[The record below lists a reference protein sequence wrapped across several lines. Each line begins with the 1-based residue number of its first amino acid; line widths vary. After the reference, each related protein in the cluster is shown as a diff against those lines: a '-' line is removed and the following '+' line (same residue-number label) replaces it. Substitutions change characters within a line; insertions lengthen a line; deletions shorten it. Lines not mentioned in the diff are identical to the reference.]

1 MKCEHEDLAAEIRD
15 WSLDVE
21 AQKRFWPLRATKV
34 CGILGALSLVAAVVF
49 GVLVVAVGS
58 PLFPV
63 VIAIGGGFGLF
74 VLAGLLKTVVAR
86 KATLLCSKC
95 RQPMVYREFNYPSDS
110 RRLAPGTTYETMR
123 MQETIAG
130 GSGRLYALHT
140 DLRHKAKTQ
149 ASRLLQAVR
158 VCERCERF
166 VVTEAMIF
174 RNLGTKRKHIEAA
187 EGKARE
193 AEASGGRG
201 SRGGG
206 GAAHSRSKHS
216 QSVRA
221 HARGERINFRQLVG
235 PQGVAAPSS
244 QMARWLLN
252 GLRI

>member
-1 MKCEHEDLAAEIRD
+1 MMKLKHEDLAAEIRD
-15 WSLDVE
+15 WSLDVD
-21 AQKRFWPLRATKV
+21 AQKQFWPFRATKA
-34 CGILGALSLVAAVVF
+34 CGILGALSLVAAVVL

-63 VIAIGGGFGLF
+63 VTAIGGGFGLL

-95 RQPMVYREFNYPSDS
+95 RQPMAYRELNYPSDS
-110 RRLAPGTTYETMR
+110 RRLAPGTTYGTMT

-130 GSGRLYALHT
+130 ESGRLYALHA

-174 RNLGTKRKHIEAA
+174 RHLGTKRKHIEAA
-187 EGKARE
+187 EEEAKKAD
-193 AEASGGRG
+193 ASGARRSQGRG
-201 SRGGG
+201 
-206 GAAHSRSKHS
+206 
-216 QSVRA
+216 
-221 HARGERINFRQLVG
+221 
-235 PQGVAAPSS
+235 
-244 QMARWLLN
+244 
-252 GLRI
+252 